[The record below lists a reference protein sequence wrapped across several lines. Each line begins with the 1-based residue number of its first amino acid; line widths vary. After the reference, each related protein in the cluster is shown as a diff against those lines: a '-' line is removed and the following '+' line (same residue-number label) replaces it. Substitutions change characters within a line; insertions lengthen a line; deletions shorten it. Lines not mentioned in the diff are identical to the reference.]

1 MGVMYQYELKM
12 LKKKALKNAKNGA
25 MFYDKDND
33 IVVVK
38 VGGKWRK
45 VVTEDLPA
53 GVSYDE

>member
-1 MGVMYQYELKM
+1 M